1 MGAKFYC
8 HMTLLTV
15 SSTFVLGRRC

>member
-8 HMTLLTV
+8 HMPLLTV
-15 SSTFVLGRRC
+15 SSTFVLERRC